1 MQIATINNSSPD
13 KQTLNYSGF
22 RLGKKVILIAA
33 VVAVA
38 VIVSALLIPHGAAE
52 IPLNVNYAVGEKMIY
67 NTVSSGTFENNNS
80 TIASKIPSS
89 NNMTL
94 TEEDRIEVVGFD
106 GDSYTLNHT
115 MALNDMPMTFSTLEK
130 MNKTGYSTYIFSLG
144 NTTQEV
150 PNTSVTSSSYLAQL
164 LSNPEVKVGDTVTVP
179 FPAFIGV
186 TTTGDLTLT
195 FKGFENLTTGAG
207 TFKVF
212 RVDMTSNNVSM
223 QLDGTNS
230 SSNMSSKLDVNCQ
243 TYLEYGTMR
252 LVKSTTQETISE
264 QSTYGSISI
273 AYTMHLTT
281 DRTLNEDIIP

>member
-1 MQIATINNSSPD
+1 MRIETINNSSSD
-13 KQTLNYSGF
+13 KQTSNHSGF
-22 RLGKKVILIAA
+22 KVGKKVILIVA

-52 IPLNVNYAVGEKMIY
+52 IPLNVNYTVGEKMIY
-67 NTVSSGTFENNNS
+67 NTVSAGTFENNNS

-106 GDSYTLNHT
+106 GEPYTLNHT
-115 MALNDMPMTFSTLEK
+115 IALNGMPMTFSTLEK
-130 MNKTGYSTYIFSLG
+130 MNKTGYSTYALNLG

-164 LSNPEVKVGDTVTVP
+164 ISDPEVKVGDTFTVS
-179 FPAFIGV
+179 FPTFIGV
-186 TTTGDLTLT
+186 KTTGDLTMT
-195 FKGFENLTTGAG
+195 FKSFENITTEAG

-243 TYLEYGTMR
+243 AYLEYGTMR

-264 QSTYGSISI
+264 QSTYGSTSI

-281 DRTLNEDIIP
+281 DMTLNEDIIP